1 MADTSLP
8 LEKSIPIPTSN
19 SSTNKSKKEIATDAI
34 HADDTSSNNDD
45 PLSFII
51 CPICTPSDEP
61 NSEPQMILKSKWQD
75 HIRGRVHK
83 NSMYKKGILQKIGP
97 DQSDEAQKKRAAR
110 QAARLNF
117 AKEEEKIN

>member
-1 MADTSLP
+1 
-8 LEKSIPIPTSN
+8 
-19 SSTNKSKKEIATDAI
+19 
-34 HADDTSSNNDD
+34 
-45 PLSFII
+45 
-51 CPICTPSDEP
+51 
-61 NSEPQMILKSKWQD
+61 MILKSKWQD